1 MRYKFSLTWL
11 LLAFC
16 AVFFCQS
23 ALGASLKWKRQGD
36 GERLVFKFKT
46 ALPPDT
52 SMRRGP
58 SGIELPLPQ
67 DFWKKERVPKKT
79 DFSASAFVSGVEYMP
94 DAIFIRTGGAFEFST
109 STRPRSRELIVEF
122 RPSPSG
128 SALSANDTFQNGT
141 ALDAVSSGV
150 EPEFLSGRGHLRGKI
165 FWPGRSPIRE
175 TAPQGAAANQ
185 TAVSS
190 GPEASANRSVDLKP
204 AGEPPSSA
212 RPEYLSGESANRTTG
227 PPAQDSPAREPAA
240 GTKPFGKKSA
250 SRGGRFVI
258 EPVVVLPSLDHAR
271 PLPKKGEAP
280 QEKESSSPAV
290 PEDKLPTVLSGQE
303 PAPQLASSS
312 PAGPGAGKEEFVS
325 DVLGTASAPGP
336 EAVNAGDIQGVPAAR
351 DENIPADVNASD
363 GTAMLPENASVPAA
377 NATANA
383 TEELAVLSAQ
393 ARKAL
398 DDGRLDEARAVMET
412 MLRHPGTSGDVR
424 EELLYTLADI
434 AMRQGREDLPGN
446 FQAIL
451 QAYEAAKNADV
462 HSRNMPEAL
471 ASLGYLHL
479 AVGNV
484 PEAKGYFDL
493 LRRKYPD
500 DPRVPVTD
508 HYWGEH
514 YLKRGGYTKA
524 AEHFQYVVRNHPDS
538 DVAAASTLGLLKA
551 FMELGF
557 FDKAME
563 LVRTV
568 EKRWPR
574 HYLED
579 PSFLM
584 TAGHAAMAA
593 GRFDA
598 ARDYFWT
605 YVNIV
610 PKAPDVDMAMA
621 RIGDILMQQNR
632 KDAAREI
639 YHRAAE
645 AYPDRDGGLI
655 AQMRLAEEGV
665 LDRPSVGD
673 MAPSFGRS
681 GMNPET
687 VYNRILE
694 KKDSPLAPVA
704 RLKLAMWR
712 LWEKKYAEAVREIEQ
727 FQKDYPDHDLL
738 AKAREVMDR
747 ALQDWL
753 AADLAQGNY
762 EAVLDVWNAHS
773 GIFEGRDLSSGLRL
787 TLATAQARTGHPE
800 AALALAE
807 PIVFS
812 LPRDEYS
819 EPGMDLVL
827 STLVEMQRWEDVAR
841 LAERVKP
848 WKLGRDRQ
856 RQVDYAAALAQE
868 NLLRPDKARPLWEKL
883 STDMNLADTQRG
895 YALYFLARATLD
907 AGKVE
912 RSAVLAQE
920 ALNLFLKEKKDVAK
934 IRDCLELLALA
945 ADRNDRFR
953 DALAWT
959 LEADEYIP
967 EGDRDWPAHTY
978 RKALRFR
985 KNGDTEKWKENLEHI
1000 IRAVPD
1006 SLYSRMARAELE
1018 GARLER
1024 EVEKF
1029 R

>member
-16 AVFFCQS
+16 TVFFCQS

-58 SGIELPLPQ
+58 SGLELPLPQ

-122 RPSPSG
+122 RPSPSD

-150 EPEFLSGRGHLRGKI
+150 EPEFLSGKGHLRGKI

-190 GPEASANRSVDLKP
+190 GPEASANRSVDMKP

-240 GTKPFGKKSA
+240 GTKPSGKKSA

-280 QEKESSSPAV
+280 QEEESSSPAV
-290 PEDKLPTVLSGQE
+290 PEDKLPAVLSGQE

-312 PAGPGAGKEEFVS
+312 PAGPGSAKEELVS
-325 DVLGTASAPGP
+325 DVLGNASAPGP

-412 MLRHPGTSGDVR
+412 MLRHPGASGDVR
-424 EELLYTLADI
+424 EELLYSLADI

-883 STDMNLADTQRG
+883 STDMNLEDTQRG

-945 ADRNDRFR
+945 ADRKDRFR